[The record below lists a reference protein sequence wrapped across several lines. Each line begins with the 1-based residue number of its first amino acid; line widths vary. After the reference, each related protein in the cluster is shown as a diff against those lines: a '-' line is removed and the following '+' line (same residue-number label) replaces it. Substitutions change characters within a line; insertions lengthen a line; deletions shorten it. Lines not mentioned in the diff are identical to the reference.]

1 MIGTSDAYTGIG
13 RNSRKTAA
21 LINADHTG
29 SVALSTW
36 VNEIAP
42 RPNEMTPP
50 TCVPA
55 SSTPDG
61 ASSLID
67 FHESRGVLR
76 SPVDQRRNTYG
87 KPKKSSHVAA
97 VHGIGNAV
105 STSLLPM
112 LYAVF
117 KKYHA
122 KKSTPRRTVRLRSE
136 RSSGSSMQNSDDF
149 GSYGSHVPG
158 SRPSDSAA
166 LPASAAPAAISS
178 NLSVESRN
186 ERRGPIV
193 DAR

>member
-1 MIGTSDAYTGIG
+1 MNESSFSEASETPRMIGTRLAYTGIG

-21 LINADHTG
+21 LISADHTG
-29 SVALSTW
+29 SVALRTW

-76 SPVDQRRNTYG
+76 SPVDQRRKTYG

-97 VHGIGNAV
+97 VQGIGKAV
-105 STSLLPM
+105 RTSLLPM
-112 LYAVF
+112 L
-117 KKYHA
+117 
-122 KKSTPRRTVRLRSE
+122 
-136 RSSGSSMQNSDDF
+136 
-149 GSYGSHVPG
+149 
-158 SRPSDSAA
+158 
-166 LPASAAPAAISS
+166 
-178 NLSVESRN
+178 
-186 ERRGPIV
+186 
-193 DAR
+193 